1 MRIIK
6 IFIIGLCI
14 IITLST
20 KVFAIGEI
28 LNVGESWEITGLS
41 NANTTLNT
49 ENLNDISSQLYNIF
63 LVSAIVVA
71 LIVGA
76 FLGIKYMS
84 AGVSEKVQVK
94 ESLFPYIVSCI
105 VVFGS
110 LGIWKLGVTIL
121 SQISK

>member
-1 MRIIK
+1 MKIIK
-6 IFIIGLCI
+6 TIIMSLFIITI
-14 IITLST
+14 LSINT
-20 KVFAIGEI
+20 YALEGIVDTAEQ
-28 LNVGESWEITGLS
+28 WELTGI
-41 NANTTLNT
+41 NKANTTLNT
-49 ENLNDISSQLYNIF
+49 ETLNEGSAKLYNIF
-63 LVSAIVVA
+63 VTIGIVVA

-110 LGIWKLGVTIL
+110 LGIWKICVAVLG
-121 SQISK
+121 QISK